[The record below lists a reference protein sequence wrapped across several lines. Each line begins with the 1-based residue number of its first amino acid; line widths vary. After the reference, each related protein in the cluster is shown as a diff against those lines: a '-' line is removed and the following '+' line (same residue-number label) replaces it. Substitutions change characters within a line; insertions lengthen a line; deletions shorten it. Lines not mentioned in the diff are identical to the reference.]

1 MSFGFIGKSPE
12 QKYNSNKGV
21 FSMEE
26 IQELVDNHDWAGI
39 AGLSID
45 LHVIGG
51 GAAGAADA
59 QGGGAGG
66 GMAGGTITFYKQMDI
81 IVGSGG
87 NGANQPGGASY
98 VFFNDG
104 DTHVRGT
111 GGGQLTQ
118 SNHFV
123 NSNSNPGVGGNVQQ
137 RGGHGSNQ
145 GNTGGNGQ
153 TSGHFGG
160 AGGGGG
166 AATGSGGGGTGN
178 GLAGNGGGG
187 SNHNANSNNSGVNA
201 GYAGQ
206 APGGGGGSGSGYY
219 GGAGAGADGAVIVL
233 YTNENQLLT
242 GGDSV
247 NSSGSGSNTVY
258 THTFNTSGTLDW
270 A

>member
-39 AGLSID
+39 AGLTID
-45 LHVIGG
+45 LHVIGA
-51 GAAGAADA
+51 GAAGAQDA

-66 GMAGGTITFYKQMDI
+66 GMAGGTLTFYKQMDI

-111 GGGQLTQ
+111 GGGQLT

-123 NSNSNPGVGGNVQQ
+123 NSNSSAGVGGNVQQ

-153 TSGHFGG
+153 TSGNFGG

-178 GLAGNGGGG
+178 GLAGDGGGG

-219 GGAGAGADGAVIVL
+219 GGLGAGADGGVIVL

-247 NSSGSGSNTVY
+247 NSSGSGANTVY

>member
-26 IQELVDNHDWAGI
+26 IQELVDNHDWAGR

-45 LHVIGG
+45 LHVIGA

-66 GMAGGTITFYKQMDI
+66 GFAGGTMTFYKQMDI
-81 IVGSGG
+81 IVGSKG
-87 NGANQPGGASY
+87 NGNNQPGGASY

-104 DTHVRGT
+104 DEHLRGP
-111 GGGQLTQ
+111 GGGDRTA

-123 NSNSNPGVGGNVQQ
+123 NSNSSSGVGGNVQL
-137 RGGHGSNQ
+137 N
-145 GNTGGNGQ
+145 GGNAGHNNNGSAGA
-153 TSGHFGG
+153 TSGNFG
-160 AGGGGG
+160 APGGGGG
-166 AATGSGGGGTGN
+166 HTRSGGTGN
-178 GLAGNGGGG
+178 GLAGNGGQG
-187 SNHNANSNNSGVNA
+187 SNHNANSSNSGVNA

-206 APGGGGGSGSGYY
+206 SPGGGGGGGSGYY
-219 GGAGAGADGAVIVL
+219 GAGGSGADGGVIAL
-233 YTNENQLLT
+233 YTSETQQLS
-242 GGDSV
+242 GGDTV
-247 NSSGSGSNTVY
+247 NSSGSGASTIW
-258 THTFNTSGTLDW
+258 THTFNTSGQLDW